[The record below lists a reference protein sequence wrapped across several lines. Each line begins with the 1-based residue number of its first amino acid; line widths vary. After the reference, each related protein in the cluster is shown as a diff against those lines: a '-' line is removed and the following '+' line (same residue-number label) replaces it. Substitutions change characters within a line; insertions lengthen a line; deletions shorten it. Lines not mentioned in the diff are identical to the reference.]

1 MSQDTVHILVGA
13 AVLLLAPMF
22 FLVFLTG
29 DARTGSAQEN
39 ALEDR
44 YNRIDGVTI
53 GADVLLTGAP
63 VGKVPRL
70 EFEPQGSLGKVIF
83 LVTDTGS

>member
-1 MSQDTVHILVGA
+1 MSQDTVQILVGG
-13 AVLLLAPMF
+13 AVLLLASMF
-22 FLVFLTG
+22 FLVFLKG
-29 DARTGSAQEN
+29 DARTGSAQEY

-53 GADVLLTGAP
+53 GTDVLLTGAP
-63 VGKVPRL
+63 VGKVPRP

>member
-29 DARTGSAQEN
+29 DARTGSAQGY
-39 ALEDR
+39 ALEAH
-44 YNRIDGVTI
+44 YNRFDGLNIAT
-53 GADVLLTGAP
+53 DVPLGRRA
-63 VGKVPRL
+63 GR
-70 EFEPQGSLGKVIF
+70 QGYAARI
-83 LVTDTGS
+83 

>member
-1 MSQDTVHILVGA
+1 MSQDTVHILVVA

-29 DARTGSAQEN
+29 DARTGSAQEY

-44 YNRIDGVTI
+44 YNRIDGVTN
-53 GADVLLTGAP
+53 GTDVLLTGAP
-63 VGKVPRL
+63 VGKVRRH

>member
-1 MSQDTVHILVGA
+1 MSQESVHILVGA
-13 AVLLLAPMF
+13 AVLRLAPMF

-29 DARTGSAQEN
+29 DARTGSAQQY
-39 ALEDR
+39 ALEDS
-44 YNRIDGVTI
+44 YNRIEGVTI
-53 GADVLLTGAP
+53 GTDVLLTGAP